1 MEALIPIVAIF
12 FVIGVPVM
20 SIAAKF
26 VLQPLIRELTAAI
39 KGGKA
44 EDFEELKER
53 VSRLEGHL
61 LTQGRQLDQLV
72 EAELFRRKL
81 EAGSDRTELP
91 ATGSTAAA
99 PEPPVPSWAVTH
111 E

>member
-39 KGGKA
+39 KGGKT
-44 EDFEELKER
+44 EDLEELKER

-81 EAGSDRTELP
+81 ETGADRAELP
-91 ATGSTAAA
+91 TTGAPAA
-99 PEPPVPSWAVTH
+99 PEPPVPSWASTP